1 MRDVDLRFY
10 ISILWRRLPY
20 VLTITILA
28 LAISVLVARALPP
41 VYRASAKILVEAP
54 QIPADLARSTVPTT
68 AVDQFQIIQQQITTR
83 EYLLAL
89 ADKLDFYGNNLSGEK
104 LSGGEE
110 LSSEDIVEDM
120 RSRITFEQLDSLSAK
135 TGTSIFDVSFEA
147 GEPVLAA
154 KTVNELVAMILRSNQ
169 RQRTD
174 RAGDTLRFFD
184 REVARLGSELNR
196 LEADILK
203 FKSKN
208 KDTLPESLDFRRRQQ
223 ISQQERLT
231 LLEREEAALRSRR
244 SSLTDAYATGTP
256 SAVSGPVTP
265 EQQMLQDLNRAL
277 AEQLAIFSENSP
289 NIIALRARIVSLQRG
304 LMSNQA
310 TDTSA
315 SKKALSGLELQLSDT
330 DQRLEIIGREKTA
343 ITQSIADLTQSIV
356 ATPASETALNSLER
370 NRLNVQTQY
379 NAAIARR
386 AEALIGE
393 QIELRSDGGRFS
405 LLEPASPPQSP
416 ISPKRRRI
424 VAIGAA
430 AGIGLSLALVAL
442 LEILNRTVRRPSEL
456 AQLLQYQP
464 LATIPHIPTPAEA
477 RAASRKRGVARGI
490 AAALVAAGIPGT
502 LATIH
507 YYYSPIDLIFQKFIS
522 N

>member
-1 MRDVDLRFY
+1 MRDVDVRFY
-10 ISILWRRLPY
+10 ISILWRRIPY
-20 VLTITILA
+20 ILAITTSA
-28 LAISVLVARALPP
+28 LAIAVLVARILPP

-54 QIPADLARSTVPTT
+54 QIPADLARSTVPTN

-89 ADKLDFYGNNLSGEK
+89 ADKLDLYGNNLPGDK
-104 LSGGEE
+104 LSGSKEF
-110 LSSEDIVEDM
+110 SSEDVVKDM
-120 RSRITFEQLDSLSAK
+120 RSRITFEQSERLGAN
-135 TGTSIFDVSFEA
+135 TGASIFDVSFEA

-184 REVARLGSELNR
+184 REVARLGSDLNR
-196 LEADILK
+196 LETDILK
-203 FKSKN
+203 FKSEN

-223 ISQQERLT
+223 ISQQERLI
-231 LLEREEAALRSRR
+231 LLEREESALRSRR
-244 SSLTDAYATGTP
+244 SSLMDAYATGTP
-256 SAVSGPVTP
+256 SVESGPVTP

-277 AEQLAIFSENSP
+277 AEQLAIFSEKSP
-289 NIIALRARIVSLQRG
+289 NIIALRARIASLQRG
-304 LMSNQA
+304 LRSSQA
-310 TDTSA
+310 TDTSGGQ
-315 SKKALSGLELQLSDT
+315 KALSGLDLQLSDA
-330 DQRLEIIGREKTA
+330 DQRLETISREKA
-343 ITQSIADLTQSIV
+343 SITQNIAELTRSIV

-393 QIELRSDGGRFS
+393 QIELRSDGGRLS
-405 LLEPASPPQSP
+405 LLEPAAPPQSP
-416 ISPKRRRI
+416 ISPHRRRI
-424 VAIGAA
+424 VAMGGA

-464 LATIPHIPTPAEA
+464 LATIPHVPTPAEL
-477 RAASRKRGVARGI
+477 RAASRKRGMARAM
-490 AAALVAAGIPGT
+490 AAVLVAAGIPGT

-507 YYYSPIDLIFQKFIS
+507 YYYSPLELVFNNFTS

>member
-1 MRDVDLRFY
+1 MRDVDVRFY
-10 ISILWRRLPY
+10 ISILWRRMPY
-20 VLTITILA
+20 LLAITISA
-28 LAISVLVARALPP
+28 LAIAVLVARILPP

-54 QIPADLARSTVPTT
+54 QIPTDLARSTVPTN

-89 ADKLDFYGNNLSGEK
+89 ADKFDLYGNNLSGDK
-104 LSGGEE
+104 LTGDKE
-110 LSSEDIVEDM
+110 LSSEDVVKDM
-120 RSRITFEQLDSLSAK
+120 RSRITFEQLERLSAN
-135 TGTSIFDVSFEA
+135 TGASIFDVSFEA

-184 REVARLGSELNR
+184 REVARLGSDLNR
-196 LEADILK
+196 LEADLLK
-203 FKSKN
+203 FKSEN
-208 KDTLPESLDFRRRQQ
+208 KDTLPESLDFRRQQQ
-223 ISQQERLT
+223 ISQQERLI
-231 LLEREEAALRSRR
+231 LLEREESALRSRR
-244 SSLTDAYATGTP
+244 SSLMDAYATGTP
-256 SAVSGPVTP
+256 STGGGPVTP

-277 AEQLAIFSENSP
+277 AEQLAIFSEKSS
-289 NIIALRARIVSLQRG
+289 NIIALRARIASLQRG
-304 LMSNQA
+304 LLSSQA

-315 SKKALSGLELQLSDT
+315 SKKALSGLDLQLSDV
-330 DQRLEIIGREKTA
+330 DQRLEVISQEKA
-343 ITQSIADLTQSIV
+343 SITQNIAELTQSIV

-393 QIELRSDGGRFS
+393 QIELRSDGGRLS
-405 LLEPASPPQSP
+405 LLESASPPQSP
-416 ISPKRRRI
+416 ISPNRRRI
-424 VAIGAA
+424 VAMGGA
-430 AGIGLSLALVAL
+430 AGIGLSLALVVL

-456 AQLLQYQP
+456 TQLLQYQP
-464 LATIPHIPTPAEA
+464 LATIPHVPTPAEL
-477 RAASRKRGVARGI
+477 RAASRRRGMARGM

-507 YYYSPIDLIFQKFIS
+507 YYYSPLDLVIQKFIS